1 MYKWREKREKSDV
14 SGDDDC
20 GGGGGGGGGE
30 GGSDVQARFTRFHF
44 SSSLSLFSNSKGG
57 DK

>member
-20 GGGGGGGGGE
+20 GGGGGGGGE